1 MRNAWR
7 WCSGNS
13 RSTPRNCRF
22 KNPFPGSNPDQAA
35 VSSARSYLAR
45 FAATEALYSAMV
57 SAAGAS
63 KPAFDFNKAYP
74 GSADVVANTYI
85 VPGAFTRDGF
95 SFMQN
100 AIQHPDEYFQGEAW
114 VLGPQTIGNVD
125 RASLQRDLQ
134 DKYRA
139 DFLRYWREF
148 LQRTSVVRFGSVSD
162 AAGKLTKLS
171 EQSISSARGAVRG
184 LPEYFRR

>member
-1 MRNAWR
+1 
-7 WCSGNS
+7 
-13 RSTPRNCRF
+13 
-22 KNPFPGSNPDQAA
+22 
-35 VSSARSYLAR
+35 
-45 FAATEALYSAMV
+45 MV

-95 SFMQN
+95 GFMQN

-114 VLGPQTIGNVD
+114 VLGPQTIGSVD
-125 RASLQRDLQ
+125 RAQLQRDLQ

-139 DFLRYWREF
+139 DFLM
-148 LQRTSVVRFGSVSD
+148 LL
-162 AAGKLTKLS
+162 A
-171 EQSISSARGAVRG
+171 
-184 LPEYFRR
+184 